1 MKKVLL
7 ATLLCVMVA
16 TGCGEKEKDSMLGT
30 WKTSYELGALGTVTE
45 TYEFKEEGVC
55 TRTLNAGSDIVDEC
69 TYEYNEDR
77 TKIRIVWDDKL
88 DKESFSTL
96 SINSETEI
104 TLAGRNFTKQQ

>member
-16 TGCGEKEKDSMLGT
+16 TGCGKEKDAILGT

-45 TYEFKEEGVC
+45 TYEFKEGSVC

-69 TYEYNEDR
+69 TYEYNEDK
-77 TKIRIVWDDKL
+77 TKIRIVWDNKL
-88 DKESFSTL
+88 DKESYSSYSMNGENEVT
-96 SINSETEI
+96 I
-104 TLAGRNFTKQQ
+104 AGRVFARQ